1 MQESEAGSELTEVTF
16 GQAGTEAG
24 ASSFLSWPIWGDWRW
39 RCAVVVLVLVALLIR
54 GLVLSSP
61 LVLSGDAQARY
72 VPLATN
78 LWHGHGYSRQL
89 SAPFRPDSFD
99 QPGYPAF
106 LATALEIGE
115 GNLTATVPM
124 QVVLEIGI
132 VILVFLL
139 ASAANLP
146 RATQLGALSL
156 ALVCPF
162 LPLWSGRA
170 MTEILT
176 TFCLSVLC
184 WLCVQAA
191 RDEGQREISWWL
203 CAGVAGGLCLMVRAD
218 TLPAVALMLLFG
230 ALAQWIYG
238 RRQRVRNLNFE
249 IARFGVRRGDALRA
263 AGGLGVA
270 VLILGLIMV
279 PWTWRN
285 QRVFHEFLPL
295 GRVGEQQRNGYVV
308 WLGTWVDDTRFHK
321 PLWWDILK
329 PDHDIRF
336 PATRIPDAFE
346 RENAVRGVQLARKHK
361 MFAGAASQQF
371 FVLAAQA
378 RQRDPLRVRVIVP
391 LKRTAMTWLR
401 MADYTPI
408 SAVRGFARDPQK
420 PHNPRAHEQFFI
432 TLITYSWYVLLG
444 FALLGMARS
453 LYEKRWLC
461 APLWALIIGRSLLP
475 FISGIGT
482 EPRYMIEAL
491 PAVFIFAALG
501 ATAILRFLHRPM
513 KAAA

>member
-1 MQESEAGSELTEVTF
+1 MQESQVGEVTF
-16 GQAGTEAG
+16 GRASDDEARE
-24 ASSFLSWPIWGDWRW
+24 SSFLSWPLWGDWRW
-39 RCAVVVLVLVALLIR
+39 RSATAVIVLVALLIR

-78 LWHGHGYSRQL
+78 LWFGNGYSRQL

-106 LATALEIGE
+106 LASALEIG
-115 GNLTATVPM
+115 GGSLAATVPLQM
-124 QVVLEIGI
+124 VLEIGI
-132 VILVFLL
+132 VLLIFLIT
-139 ASAANLP
+139 SAANFS
-146 RATQLGALSL
+146 RATRLGVLIL
-156 ALVCPF
+156 ALICPF

-191 RDEGQREISWWL
+191 RDESQSEINWWL
-203 CAGVAGGLCLMVRAD
+203 CAGVAGAICLMVRAD

-230 ALAQWIYG
+230 ALAQWLYG
-238 RRQRVRNLNFE
+238 RRRRVKSLNFD
-249 IARFGVRRGDALRA
+249 IARFGFVGSGAMRA
-263 AGGLGVA
+263 AGGLSVA
-270 VLILGLIMV
+270 LLVLALAMT

-285 QRVFHEFLPL
+285 HHLFGEFLPL

-336 PATRIPDAFE
+336 PADRIPDAFDRAE
-346 RENAVRGVQLARKHK
+346 AVQGVQLARKRK
-361 MFAGAASQQF
+361 MFAGSASQIF
-371 FVLAAQA
+371 FDLAARA
-378 RQRDPLRVRVIVP
+378 RQRDPLRVRVVVP

-408 SAVRGFARDPQK
+408 NAVRGFARDPRK
-420 PHNPRAHEQFFI
+420 PHNPQAHEQFFI
-432 TLITYSWYVLLG
+432 TLITYSWYALLG
-444 FALLGMARS
+444 FALLGIARS

-475 FISGIGT
+475 FVSGIGT

-491 PAVFIFAALG
+491 PAVLIFAALG
-501 ATAILRFLHRPM
+501 ATTMLSWWRRPT
-513 KAAA
+513 KIAP